1 MKVSVYIDGFNLYY
15 GAIRDTPYEWLNILT
30 LSQLLFPHDQIESV
44 KYFTAIV
51 SARPNDPDKS
61 NRQLVFLRAL
71 RTLPKVEVI
80 LGTFLSHTVRMV
92 LAGSPPDRPQLV
104 EVTKTEEKGSDV
116 NIAAHLIHDAHN
128 RKFEKAALISNDSDL
143 AEPVRMV
150 TQELHLPVVVV
161 NPHKHRQSAELT
173 KYAASV
179 KQIRAGLLSASLLPP
194 SLVDAHG
201 TITKPP
207 GW

>member
-92 LAGSPPDRPQLV
+92 LAGSPLDRPQLV

-194 SLVDAHG
+194 SLADAHG

>member
-1 MKVSVYIDGFNLYY
+1 MKVSIYIDGFNLYY
-15 GAIRDTPYEWLNILT
+15 GALRNTPYRWLNILT
-30 LSQLLFPHDQIESV
+30 LSQLLFPNDQIESV

-51 SARPNDPDKS
+51 SARPNDLNKS

-71 RTLPKVEVI
+71 RTLPNVEVI
-80 LGTFLSHTVRMV
+80 LGTFLTHSVRMA
-92 LAGSPPDRPQLV
+92 LASSSPNSPQLV
-104 EVTKTEEKGSDV
+104 EVIKTEEKGSDV

-143 AEPVRMV
+143 TEPVRIV
-150 TQELHLPVVVV
+150 TQELLLPVVVV
-161 NPHKHRQSAELT
+161 NPHKHRQSVELV
-173 KYAASV
+173 KYASSV

-194 SLVDAHG
+194 RLVDAHG